1 MLTTVTII
9 AHPNTPEEKHFPSLV
24 HALASSLDAGEAAL
38 PPISIG
44 NSVTIEFAN
53 VDEVIR
59 DIARNR
65 AATYDMSRWEL
76 EGRHVEE
83 THEGIM
89 TADVLIQW
97 IMDSIDMI
105 SQCSYTY
112 DRESRRG
119 VYSFSLNISGGYQFR
134 ERD

>member
-1 MLTTVTII
+1 M
-9 AHPNTPEEKHFPSLV
+9 
-24 HALASSLDAGEAAL
+24 
-38 PPISIG
+38 
-44 NSVTIEFAN
+44 
-53 VDEVIR
+53 
-59 DIARNR
+59 
-65 AATYDMSRWEL
+65 
-76 EGRHVEE
+76 EE

-119 VYSFSLNISGGYQFR
+119 VYSFSLNISGGYQFK

>member
-1 MLTTVTII
+1 MLTTITFI
-9 AHPNTPEEKHFPSLV
+9 ACPNTPEEKHFPSLV

-119 VYSFSLNISGGYQFR
+119 VYSFSLNISGGYQFK

>member
-1 MLTTVTII
+1 MITTVTFV
-9 AHPNTPEEKHFPSLV
+9 ARPNTPEEKHFPSLI
-24 HALASSLDAGEAAL
+24 HALASALDAGEAAL

>member
-1 MLTTVTII
+1 MITTVTFV
-9 AHPNTPEEKHFPSLV
+9 AHPNTPEEKQFSSLI

-38 PPISIG
+38 PPISVG

-65 AATYDMSRWEL
+65 ATTYDMSRWEL

-119 VYSFSLNISGGYQFR
+119 VYSFSLNISGGYQFK

>member
-1 MLTTVTII
+1 MLTTITFI
-9 AHPNTPEEKHFPSLV
+9 ACPNTPEEKHFPSLV

>member
-1 MLTTVTII
+1 MLTAFSFI
-9 AHPNTPEEKHFPSLV
+9 ACPNAPEEKRFPSLV
-24 HALASSLDAGEAAL
+24 HALASSLDAGEARL
-38 PPISIG
+38 PSSSIG

>member
-1 MLTTVTII
+1 MITTITFV
-9 AHPNTPEEKHFPSLV
+9 AHPNTPEEKHFSSLV

>member
-1 MLTTVTII
+1 MITTVTFV
-9 AHPNTPEEKHFPSLV
+9 ACPNTPEEKHFPSLI

>member
-1 MLTTVTII
+1 MLTTITFV

-24 HALASSLDAGEAAL
+24 HALASSLDAGEARL
-38 PPISIG
+38 PSISIG

-97 IMDSIDMI
+97 IMDSVDMI

-119 VYSFSLNISGGYQFR
+119 VYSFSLNISGGYQFK

>member
-1 MLTTVTII
+1 MLTTITFI
-9 AHPNTPEEKHFPSLV
+9 ACPNTPEEKHFPSLI

-38 PPISIG
+38 PPISVG

>member
-1 MLTTVTII
+1 MLTTITFV
-9 AHPNTPEEKHFPSLV
+9 AYPNTPEEKHFPSLV

>member
-1 MLTTVTII
+1 MLTTITFV

-38 PPISIG
+38 PPISVG
-44 NSVTIEFAN
+44 NSVSIEFAN

-105 SQCSYTY
+105 SQSSYTY

>member
-1 MLTTVTII
+1 MLTTITFI
-9 AHPNTPEEKHFPSLV
+9 ACPNTPKEKHFPSLV

>member
-1 MLTTVTII
+1 MLTTVTFV
-9 AHPNTPEEKHFPSLV
+9 AHPNTPEEKHFPSLI
-24 HALASSLDAGEAAL
+24 HALAFSLDAGEAAL
-38 PPISIG
+38 PPISVG
-44 NSVTIEFAN
+44 NSVSIEFTN

-105 SQCSYTY
+105 SQSSYTY

>member
-1 MLTTVTII
+1 MITTITFI
-9 AHPNTPEEKHFPSLV
+9 ACPNTPEEKHFPSLV

-112 DRESRRG
+112 DRESHRG

-134 ERD
+134 DRD

>member
-1 MLTTVTII
+1 MITTVTFV
-9 AHPNTPEEKHFPSLV
+9 AHPNTPEEKQFSSLI

-38 PPISIG
+38 PPIAVG

-83 THEGIM
+83 TYEGIM

>member
-1 MLTTVTII
+1 MITTVTFV
-9 AHPNTPEEKHFPSLV
+9 ACPNTPEEKHFPSLI
-24 HALASSLDAGEAAL
+24 HALASALDAGEAAL

>member
-1 MLTTVTII
+1 MITTITFI
-9 AHPNTPEEKHFPSLV
+9 ACPNTPEEKHFPSLI
-24 HALASSLDAGEAAL
+24 HALASALDAGEAAL

-97 IMDSIDMI
+97 IMDSVDMI

-119 VYSFSLNISGGYQFR
+119 VYSFSLNISGGYQFK

>member
-1 MLTTVTII
+1 MLTTITFV
-9 AHPNTPEEKHFPSLV
+9 AHPNTSEEKQFPSLV
-24 HALASSLDAGEAAL
+24 HALASALDAGEAVL

-44 NSVTIEFAN
+44 NSVSIEFAN

>member
-1 MLTTVTII
+1 MITTVTFV
-9 AHPNTPEEKHFPSLV
+9 ACPNTPEEKHFPSLI
-24 HALASSLDAGEAAL
+24 HALASALDAGEAAL

-44 NSVTIEFAN
+44 NSVSIDFAN

-76 EGRHVEE
+76 EGRPVEE

>member
-1 MLTTVTII
+1 MITTVTFV
-9 AHPNTPEEKHFPSLV
+9 ARPNTPEEKHFPSLI
-24 HALASSLDAGEAAL
+24 HALASVLDAGEAAL
-38 PPISIG
+38 PPISVG

>member
-1 MLTTVTII
+1 MITTVTFI
-9 AHPNTPEEKHFPSLV
+9 ARPNTPEEKHFPSLI
-24 HALASSLDAGEAAL
+24 HALASALDAGEAAL

-97 IMDSIDMI
+97 IMDSIDMS

-119 VYSFSLNISGGYQFR
+119 VYSFSLNISGGYQFK

>member
-1 MLTTVTII
+1 MLTTVTFV
-9 AHPNTPEEKHFPSLV
+9 ARPNTPEEKHFPSLI
-24 HALASSLDAGEAAL
+24 HALASALDAGEAAI

>member
-1 MLTTVTII
+1 MITTVTFV
-9 AHPNTPEEKHFPSLV
+9 ARPNTPEEKHFPSLI
-24 HALASSLDAGEAAL
+24 HALASALDAGEAAL

-44 NSVTIEFAN
+44 NSVSIEFAN

>member
-1 MLTTVTII
+1 MITTVTFV
-9 AHPNTPEEKHFPSLV
+9 ACPNTPEEKHFPSLI

-134 ERD
+134 EKD